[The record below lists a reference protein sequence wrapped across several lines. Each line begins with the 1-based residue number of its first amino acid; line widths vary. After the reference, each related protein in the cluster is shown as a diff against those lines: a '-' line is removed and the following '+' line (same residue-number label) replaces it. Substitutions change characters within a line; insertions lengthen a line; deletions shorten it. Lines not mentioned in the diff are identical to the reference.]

1 MWLEACVCVYSRCLS
16 SKTMRDPFWSS
27 AILLYRSRSLISDTR
42 LHPTVGQQ
50 IKIHFFP
57 SRSQE
62 VHASTIKSTFPSS
75 PPPLEEL
82 VVPFHWIR
90 DVRSRSNDGIN
101 HTNNRISV
109 SRYMYRI
116 CLKFPLWSKFTWL
129 KNIVARVKRG
139 NWGTISCEREC
150 KYADKLF
157 RGTSGRPRIRDEP
170 FSEISFER
178 LQRSMD
184 LIGNLRDYRGNVDW
198 SNRLVNFQ
206 HQFYAFSMKM
216 NRGIFSKNLI

>member
-1 MWLEACVCVYSRCLS
+1 MESTLKKRSRNERRNVEQTFSLYKNAVGGLCVCVYSRCLS

-101 HTNNRISV
+101 HTNNRIFRFSIYV
-109 SRYMYRI
+109 SNLFKI
-116 CLKFPLWSKFTWL
+116 SPL
-129 KNIVARVKRG
+129 I
-139 NWGTISCEREC
+139 
-150 KYADKLF
+150 
-157 RGTSGRPRIRDEP
+157 
-170 FSEISFER
+170 EIH
-178 LQRSMD
+178 LAQK
-184 LIGNLRDYRGNVDW
+184 YRG
-198 SNRLVNFQ
+198 
-206 HQFYAFSMKM
+206 A
-216 NRGIFSKNLI
+216 G

>member
-1 MWLEACVCVYSRCLS
+1 
-16 SKTMRDPFWSS
+16 MRDRDP
-27 AILLYRSRSLISDTR
+27 LLIKRNPIIQEPDSLISDTQ

-62 VHASTIKSTFPSS
+62 VHASTIKSAF
-75 PPPLEEL
+75 PPPPEEL

-129 KNIVARVKRG
+129 KNIEARVKRG
-139 NWGTISCEREC
+139 NWGTISWEREC

-157 RGTSGRPRIRDEP
+157 RGTSALATNPFWNFIRKTSKSYG
-170 FSEISFER
+170 F
-178 LQRSMD
+178 
-184 LIGNLRDYRGNVDW
+184 DW
-198 SNRLVNFQ
+198 
-206 HQFYAFSMKM
+206 
-216 NRGIFSKNLI
+216 